1 MCFLKVKPEK
11 TYGSSL
17 CIENN
22 VTLSSD
28 VVVNNLIMFAYTQN
42 YVECGLF
49 SNLFFFFVCAKLTLN
64 YQKMMHFKSIVGS
77 CYCCDKVLCMVFVVV
92 KYFYV
97 LPVSLYYSPALKR
110 KWSELKLT
118 SSELME
124 L

>member
-1 MCFLKVKPEK
+1 MCFLEVKPEK

-49 SNLFFFFVCAKLTLN
+49 SNLLFFFRKLTLN
-64 YQKMMHFKSIVGS
+64 YQKMMHFKSTINETRFVLNLSFVIHKLHTMQVIVEAIVG
-77 CYCCDKVLCMVFVVV
+77 F
-92 KYFYV
+92 
-97 LPVSLYYSPALKR
+97 
-110 KWSELKLT
+110 T
-118 SSELME
+118 QT
-124 L
+124 

>member
-49 SNLFFFFVCAKLTLN
+49 SNLCFLQINFKLSENVAFSSLL
-64 YQKMMHFKSIVGS
+64 Y
-77 CYCCDKVLCMVFVVV
+77 
-92 KYFYV
+92 
-97 LPVSLYYSPALKR
+97 VSLLCGGIQFYFIP
-110 KWSELKLT
+110 
-118 SSELME
+118 
-124 L
+124 

>member
-28 VVVNNLIMFAYTQN
+28 VVVNNLIMFVYTQN

-49 SNLFFFFVCAKLTLN
+49 SNLFFFLQINFKL
-64 YQKMMHFKSIVGS
+64 
-77 CYCCDKVLCMVFVVV
+77 
-92 KYFYV
+92 
-97 LPVSLYYSPALKR
+97 
-110 KWSELKLT
+110 
-118 SSELME
+118 
-124 L
+124 